1 MKNAVAEETPE
12 YPPTPQNLEI
22 SPGSSRDEDG
32 VDNSTMPDRQ
42 LDGKDTFEEG
52 KGILIDIS

>member
-22 SPGSSRDEDG
+22 SPGSSHDEDE

-52 KGILIDIS
+52 KGILI